1 MPFYEPGLEELVSRS
16 LKQQRLS
23 FADSGSLARH
33 VGEAEVIFVAV
44 DTPQGEDGSADL
56 SNVADVARGIGWAW
70 ARPES
75 PRRSARSWWSTR
87 ARFRSDLGTTSR
99 FSSAMGL
106 RRLAVGKGTSWWP
119 PTLNS

>member
-23 FADSGSLARH
+23 FADSGSLARL

-56 SNVADVARGIGWAW
+56 SNVADVARGIG
-70 ARPES
+70 
-75 PRRSARSWWSTR
+75 
-87 ARFRSDLGTTSR
+87 
-99 FSSAMGL
+99 
-106 RRLAVGKGTSWWP
+106 
-119 PTLNS
+119 